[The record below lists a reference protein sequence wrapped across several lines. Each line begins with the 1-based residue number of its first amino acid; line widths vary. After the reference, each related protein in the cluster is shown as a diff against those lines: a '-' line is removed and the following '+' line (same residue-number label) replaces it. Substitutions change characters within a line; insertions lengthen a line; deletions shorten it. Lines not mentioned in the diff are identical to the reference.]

1 MATAAIREISAATAQ
16 PAASEATLQFLVG
29 HEIQNRDITQNGT
42 LTLIYD
48 PDRLTN
54 IRGTHNGFPSWDII
68 GTVRFHPGLETYSS
82 SLVQKVKIVNGSHV
96 LLHPPEPLPFKI
108 EIPRD
113 AMAVEMWFLNT
124 GIFGEQ
130 AWDSR
135 YGLNYWFGVAQAGA
149 AQPVSFRTGA
159 IRAPSMV
166 NVLNSTV
173 EKVRRSIGGSPQGS
187 QLETDLNLTAW
198 VRNVQYQ
205 KNVWI
210 DFHVFDGN
218 DNLVDAETVPL
229 HYREAGGGGGDIFV
243 LDQRI
248 FKGSGG
254 LPGSV
259 WPRAD
264 ARLAQFR
271 LYYEVGGQV
280 FTDGYRHQS
289 ALPADAEVSVSLAT
303 AA

>member
-29 HEIQNRDITQNGT
+29 HDILNGDITQNET

-48 PDRLTN
+48 PDRLPN

-68 GTVRFHPGLETYSS
+68 GTVRFHPGLETYSN
-82 SLVQKVKIVNGSHV
+82 SLVQKIKIVNGSHV

-108 EIPRD
+108 EIPPD

-135 YGLNYWFGVAQAGA
+135 YGQNYWFGVAQAGP

-159 IRAPSMV
+159 MRDPSMV
-166 NVLNSTV
+166 NVLNWSV
-173 EKVRRSIGGSPQGS
+173 NKVRLPLGSEGS
-187 QLETDLNLTAW
+187 QLETHLSLTAW

-210 DFHVFDGN
+210 DFHVFDEA
-218 DNLVDAETVPL
+218 DRLVHSQTIPL
-229 HYREAGGGGGDIFV
+229 TYSRSGGGGGDLFN
-243 LDQRI
+243 LDQSI

-259 WPRAD
+259 WPRPD
-264 ARLAQFR
+264 AQLLQFR
-271 LYYEVGGQV
+271 LYYEVAGQV
-280 FTDGYRHQS
+280 FTDGYLHEQT
-289 ALPADAEVSVSLAT
+289 LQADAAVPVGLAV